1 MKKKLIPFLTVLF
14 FVSGCYIY
22 KPYSELSEAE
32 TNSNTDKAV
41 ALTRPVPGE
50 NPNADGNKTST
61 PSSRQMNNN
70 QVPDL
75 DQKEAEMKKMAE
87 ENMSEDDIKRM
98 KEEQIKKQEMDNQTE
113 RQKGSFMTSDGRT
126 ADDMRGKKA
135 APKPKQD
142 IDFEPGTLKS
152 KIQPNKNYKIKVE
165 EKQYK
170 IQVDK
175 WEGDT
180 LFAHIL
186 RKPEKEL
193 KFHLNQI
200 DEESVME
207 RRFSKPYSDL
217 LTIGSY
223 VAGGAAV
230 LLLFL

>member
-41 ALTRPVPGE
+41 ALTRPIPGE

-152 KIQPNKNYKIKVE
+152 KIQPNKNR
-165 EKQYK
+165 QRGM
-170 IQVDK
+170 VD
-175 WEGDT
+175 G
-180 LFAHIL
+180 
-186 RKPEKEL
+186 
-193 KFHLNQI
+193 
-200 DEESVME
+200 
-207 RRFSKPYSDL
+207 
-217 LTIGSY
+217 
-223 VAGGAAV
+223 GGACRDCLRWRREAP
-230 LLLFL
+230 FLRRRQKLRLRTATQCRN